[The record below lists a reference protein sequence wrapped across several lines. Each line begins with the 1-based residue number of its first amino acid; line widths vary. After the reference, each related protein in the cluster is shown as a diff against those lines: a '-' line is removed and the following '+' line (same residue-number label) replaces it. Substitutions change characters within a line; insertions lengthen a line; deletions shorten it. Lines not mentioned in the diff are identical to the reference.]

1 VAAEIIYLI
10 CSCGKAVPTGLFID
24 PTDLLTARDNF
35 KNKVTK
41 CHYCGDSLVWGDA
54 RFVSEDYVKET
65 GRL

>member
-1 VAAEIIYLI
+1 MSAEIVYLI

-24 PTDLLTARDNF
+24 PTDLLTTRNDF

-41 CHYCGDSLVWGDA
+41 CHYCGEALVWGDS
-54 RFVSEDYVKET
+54 RFVSETYARET